1 MADGVPALLDT
12 FISEVVLLT
21 TDLLFPGQVNEQ
33 QWGLFLNGNPVVV
46 SDNVI
51 SFEFKQDYRLSNYN
65 QEEGAFE
72 TYNKVQTPYDVRLRF
87 STGGSVADRQQMI
100 DSVDAIIASLD
111 LFDAVT
117 PERVYTSVNPVHQ
130 DYRRTARD
138 GVGLLTIDVYCQ
150 QVRVTA
156 TPQFA
161 NSTPNGTG
169 GSADATSTT
178 SISVIPGSQINN
190 PQSPSASPQIS
201 AGTVQPTAPTAAQQT
216 AIDGVVAQSSLPF

>member
-1 MADGVPALLDT
+1 MADGVPALLDAV
-12 FISEVVLLT
+12 INEVVLLT
-21 TDLLFPGQVNEQ
+21 ADLLFPGQVREQ
-33 QWGLFLNGNPVVV
+33 QWGLFLNGGPVVV

-72 TYNKVQTPYDVRLRF
+72 TYNKVQLPYDVRLRF
-87 STGGSVADRQQMI
+87 STGGSAADRQQMI

-111 LFDAVT
+111 LYDAVT

-161 NSTPNGTG
+161 NSTPTGATG
-169 GSADATSTT
+169 GADTT
-178 SISVIPGSQINN
+178 TTNISVIPGSQINN
-190 PQSPSASPQIS
+190 PQSPSASPQVS
-201 AGTVQPTAPTAAQQT
+201 SGTVQPVAPTSAQQT
-216 AIDGVVAQSSLPF
+216 AIDGVLSQSMLPF